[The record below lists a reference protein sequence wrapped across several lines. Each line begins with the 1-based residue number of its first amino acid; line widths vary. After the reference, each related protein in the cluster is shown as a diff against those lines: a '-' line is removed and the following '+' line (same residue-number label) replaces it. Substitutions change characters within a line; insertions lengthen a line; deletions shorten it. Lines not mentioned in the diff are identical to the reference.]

1 MEKLLNNITATILKY
16 REDDLKL
23 SGTLSVMLKDL
34 TADLFLLEK
43 YRDEAA
49 KKYNAIV
56 YNRIKERDSN
66 AKAEILAKEQCPE
79 LYQLRRFMT
88 AAYKVADALRS
99 NISTLN
105 REK

>member
-1 MEKLLNNITATILKY
+1 MLSNITALIIKY
-16 REDDLKL
+16 REDDLKF
-23 SGTLSVMLKDL
+23 STTLSAMLKDL
-34 TADLFLLEK
+34 SADLFLLEK

-56 YNRIKERDSN
+56 YNRLKEGDSN
-66 AKAEILAKEQCPE
+66 AKAEIVAKEQCPE
-79 LYQLRRFMT
+79 IYQLRRYMT
-88 AAYKVADALRS
+88 SAYKVLDALRS